1 MLKTDYRPPHWTAG
15 PLLAM
20 ASPQSVRQPR
30 ACNRDRAEGWSGVA
44 AGQETARANNDRRP
58 GQIGGGNALPRP
70 LGPLSVTVSW
80 DPYHNGGTCSNGDSP
95 NLPYNQGKRVMY
107 KEGVM
112 RGKGRAGKRGKS
124 GGERKGEAGNGR
136 GKRKETKE
144 EKKRKRKKKEKK
156 EGDIPA
162 WGWSRGRD
170 QA

>member
-1 MLKTDYRPPHWTAG
+1 M
-15 PLLAM
+15 
-20 ASPQSVRQPR
+20 
-30 ACNRDRAEGWSGVA
+30 
-44 AGQETARANNDRRP
+44 
-58 GQIGGGNALPRP
+58 
-70 LGPLSVTVSW
+70 
-80 DPYHNGGTCSNGDSP
+80 
-95 NLPYNQGKRVMY
+95 PYNQGKRVMY

-112 RGKGRAGKRGKS
+112 RGKGRAGKRGTS